1 MLAKAKFTMDVSSMI
16 MKKAAPVATTG
27 IQAVKN
33 VECAVATTRWLRSR
47 YALTRAAPIPCDP
60 PVITATFCS
69 LPIGNLLYAS
79 EGLVHER
86 RTGCEEPVGLKLC
99 SVDGKRISTI
109 RQTLFRVAIECGS
122 SPACPNAIECLS
134 FLAQYSS
141 LGRNHGPYRCR
152 ESLRRGARRGQ
163 SSRCGSQARSF
174 ACRGQPRYRL
184 PRGARRCPAPASD
197 DAVDQGERG
206 RRALC
211 GRLPSGPDRS
221 RRGRHNGRRR
231 AVGAAR
237 HPYLDGPLALGRS
250 GAATDPRRLHG
261 RLPGGVRAASFAR

>member
-134 FLAQYSS
+134 FWVSIPRSGGIMDRIDAMKVFVAALDEGSLAGAGRK
-141 LGRNHGPYRCR
+141 LGRSPAAV
-152 ESLRRGARRGQ
+152 RRAIAFLEAHVGAQLLHRTT
-163 SSRCGSQARSF
+163 RSIKVSEAGERYAV
-174 ACRGQPRYRL
+174 ACRRVL
-184 PRGARRCPAPASD
+184 TDLEEADITAA
-197 DAVDQGERG
+197 GERS
-206 RRALC
+206 A
-211 GRLPSGPDRS
+211 P
-221 RRGRHNGRRR
+221 
-231 AVGAAR
+231 R

-261 RLPGGVRAASFAR
+261 RLPGGVRA